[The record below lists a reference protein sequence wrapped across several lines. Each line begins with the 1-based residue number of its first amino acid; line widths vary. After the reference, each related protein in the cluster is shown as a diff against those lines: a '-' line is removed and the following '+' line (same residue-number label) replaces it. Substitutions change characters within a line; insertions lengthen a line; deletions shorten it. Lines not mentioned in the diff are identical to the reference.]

1 MCTYFFFLYY
11 YKKMSEEAKQEDF
24 TLVEQKGEEKPVVGI
39 DEKIDAT
46 VMHVC
51 KLKRSSTCDNLKK
64 MSIIGVRKALNAA
77 MFLLQNMMERLDAI
91 EAKDKKE

>member
-1 MCTYFFFLYY
+1 
-11 YKKMSEEAKQEDF
+11 MSEEAKQEDF
-24 TLVEQKGEEKPVVGI
+24 TLVDNKGEEKPAVGI

-51 KLKRSSTCDNLKK
+51 KLKRSSPCNNLKK
-64 MSIIGVRKALNAA
+64 MSIIGVRKALNLAIV
-77 MFLLQNMMERLDAI
+77 LLQKMIERLDVI